1 MNKTL
6 IDSFV
11 KAYAPG
17 KELTKPDEKLLE
29 FANQM
34 LPPEIVYLWEEY
46 GFGDYGDGII
56 KVVDPRDYMHSLYS
70 WLGSQDFHKIPIMVS
85 AFGDIFYYRKLEE
98 DENDVS
104 ILDIHFREIDV
115 CSNSFEEFFD
125 SYIVDSEIQEVVLRK
140 SLFEQATEKLG
151 SLKHNEAFFFVPAL
165 VLGGGED
172 IKYVNKGDANTH
184 QHLLLEL
191 GQQS

>member
-1 MNKTL
+1 MNKGL
-6 IDSFV
+6 IDNFV

-17 KELTKPDEKLLE
+17 TILSKPDEKLLE

-34 LPPEIVYLWEEY
+34 LPPEIVYLWQEY

-70 WLGSQDFHKIPIMVS
+70 WLGGQDFHKIPIMVS
-85 AFGDIFYYRKLEE
+85 AFGDIFYYRKLDEE
-98 DENDVS
+98 ENDVS
-104 ILDIHFREIDV
+104 LLNIHYRKIEV
-115 CSNSFEEFFD
+115 CTYSYEEFFE
-125 SYIVDSEIQEVVLRK
+125 SYITDPEVKEDVLRK
-140 SLFEQATEKLG
+140 GLFDQATAKLG
-151 SLKHNEAFFFVPAL
+151 SLEHNEAFFFVPAL

-172 IKYVNKGDANTH
+172 IKYVKKGDANTH

-191 GQQS
+191 GNN

>member
-1 MNKTL
+1 MNESL
-6 IDSFV
+6 ITNFV

-17 KELTKPDEKLLE
+17 KELGKPDETLLE
-29 FANQM
+29 FAKQM
-34 LPPEIVYLWEEY
+34 LPPEIVYPWTEY

-56 KVVDPRDYMHSLYS
+56 KVVDPRDYMDSLYS

-85 AFGDIFYYRKLEE
+85 AFGDIFYYRKLEN

-104 ILDIHFREIDV
+104 LLNIHYRRIDV
-115 CSNSFEEFFD
+115 CTYSYEEFFEK
-125 SYIVDSEIQEVVLRK
+125 YISNAEIKEKVLRK
-140 SLFEQATEKLG
+140 NLFDQAVEKLG
-151 SLKHNEAFFFVPAL
+151 SLKYNEAFFFVPAL

-172 IKYVNKGDANTH
+172 IKYVSKGDAYTH

-191 GQQS
+191 GK